1 MIRSSALMIVGVF
14 SLLCTLGLTTCVNGE
29 ETGEAVRPPN
39 VIFILADDLGYGDL
53 SCYGQTHFTTPN
65 IDALAKNGLKFSQG
79 YSGSTVCAPSR
90 CCLMTGLHSGHAV
103 VRGNQEIKPEGQAP
117 MPANTKTVGHLLQSA
132 GYQTGIFGK
141 WGLGGPETV
150 SEPMKMGF
158 NRFYGYNCQREAHC
172 YYPGHLWSDNT
183 KVLLPENADGQEKQY
198 APDLIQEEAL
208 KFIRANRDKPFFC
221 YYAAIQPHADMVA
234 PEEYMERHRGK
245 YGDET
250 PHEKGHYRAQPHPRA
265 AFAAM
270 VNVLDDYVG
279 EIVAELEAQGI
290 ADNTLIIFT
299 SDNGPHKEGG
309 HDYQYFDCSG
319 VLKGEKRDLYEG
331 GVRVPMIA
339 SWPSKIAAATETDQT
354 TAFWD
359 FLPTMAA
366 MTGQSLSQPT
376 DGVSILPTLFGKA
389 EQQQQHDYLYWEFPA
404 KKGRIAIRK
413 GNWKGVR
420 YDIQI
425 NPDSPL
431 ELYDLESDVK
441 ESTNVAS
448 RNPEIASQLGILL
461 KDARTVPENPRFDL
475 PKKKQNMKKKKEQSK

>member
-1 MIRSSALMIVGVF
+1 MVRSSALLMVGVF
-14 SLLCTLGLTTCVNGE
+14 SLLGALVATEPVNAEDSAPKAG
-29 ETGEAVRPPN
+29 TPN
-39 VIFILADDLGYGDL
+39 VIFILADDLGYGDP
-53 SCYGQTHFTTPN
+53 SCYGQKRFTTPH
-65 IDALAKNGLKFSQG
+65 IDALAKGGLRFTQG

-103 VRGNQEIKPEGQAP
+103 VRGNAEIKPEGQAP
-117 MPANTKTVGHLLQSA
+117 MPADTKTVAHLLQTA
-132 GYQTGIFGK
+132 GYQTGVFGK

-158 NRFYGYNCQREAHC
+158 NRFYGYNCQREAHN
-172 YYPGHLWSDNT
+172 YYPEHLWSDNT
-183 KVLLPENADGQEKQY
+183 KVLLPENANEQKARY
-198 APDLIQEEAL
+198 APDLIHDEAL
-208 KFIRANRDKPFFC
+208 KFIRANRDQPFFC

-279 EIVAELEAQGI
+279 GIVAELEAQGI

-309 HDYQYFDCSG
+309 HDYEYFDCSG
-319 VLKGEKRDLYEG
+319 DLKGEKRDLYEG

-339 SWPSKIAAATETDQT
+339 SWPNKIAAGTETDQM

-366 MTGQSLSQPT
+366 LTKQPLSQPT
-376 DGVSILPTLFGKA
+376 DGVSILPTLFGKS
-389 EQQQQHDYLYWEFPA
+389 EQQQQHDYLYWEFPT

-413 GNWKGVR
+413 GNWKAVR
-420 YDIQI
+420 YDIKI
-425 NPDSPL
+425 DPNSPL
-431 ELYDLESDVK
+431 ELYNLESD
-441 ESTNVAS
+441 EGETTNVAR
-448 RNPEIASQLGILL
+448 RNPEVTSQLGILL
-461 KDARTVPENPRFDL
+461 KGARTVPDNPRFDL
-475 PKKKQNMKKKKEQSK
+475 PKMKKKKSQ